1 MKNTLLQLTGIKSI
15 QKQEKLKEPLPLA
28 TDRNSKFIY
37 ASGSNVMGTWK
48 KYGFIPPTE
57 YRDDYMFGKNR
68 EEANKQ

>member
-1 MKNTLLQLTGIKSI
+1 MRETLLKLTGITSVR
-15 QKQEKLKEPLPLA
+15 KQEKLKEPLPLA

-37 ASGSNVMGTWK
+37 ASGANVMGTWK

-68 EEANKQ
+68 EEANKK

>member
-1 MKNTLLQLTGIKSI
+1 MKNILMKLTGVKSM

-28 TDRNSKFIY
+28 IDRDSKFVY